1 MNNESEE
8 LAFIA
13 EDVKALAKD
22 SIESTLRNQEFKAAM
37 INQWCSSIIEEM
49 TKRLCALN
57 KPFKYITSCVIMQ
70 KTGAGLHLATSTFWD
85 QTTDSSTTV
94 RWENTTMYAILSVY
108 GVII

>member
-22 SIESTLRNQEFKAAM
+22 SIESTLRNQDFKAGL

-49 TKRLCALN
+49 TKRLCA
-57 KPFKYITSCVIMQ
+57 
-70 KTGAGLHLATSTFWD
+70 
-85 QTTDSSTTV
+85 
-94 RWENTTMYAILSVY
+94 
-108 GVII
+108 

>member
-1 MNNESEE
+1 MNGESED
-8 LAFIA
+8 LAFVA

-22 SIESTLRNQEFKAAM
+22 SIESTLRNRDFKAGV
-37 INQWCSSIIEEM
+37 INQWSSSIAEEI

-57 KPFKYITSCVIMQ
+57 KPFKYVASCVIMQ

-94 RWENTTMYAILSVY
+94 RWENSTMYAILSIY
-108 GVII
+108 GVMM